1 MADEKQELR
10 ELTFNLRVC
19 VMMFVIFIIF
29 SILCLQLWNTQVLNW
44 RQYEDKAQEQSVR
57 RIRIPPVRGNIFSS
71 DGKKLAANRASWD
84 VHLHLSEMRQKN
96 RRSTV
101 AHILAE
107 SERVAKSIG
116 RENTLTAKRVEQHM
130 NHYPAI
136 SMPLFRDLTPEELLQ
151 LWELSPR
158 INGLEIVQ
166 TPVRIY
172 PYDSLAIH
180 LIGYTRQQD
189 PKAAK
194 DRGEFNYYLPDMVGI
209 SGLEKICDS
218 ALLGQAGSELV
229 MVNSMGF
236 VSDVLERNVT
246 ASAGKDVYLTLDLS
260 AQQIAEDLLK
270 DLVGAIVVI
279 DSASG
284 AVVAMASSPA
294 YSLADFA
301 SKDRYK
307 QLLEDKNKPFLNR
320 ATMGAYMPGS
330 VIKPLTAL
338 AAFYNGVTAEETV
351 NCTGSAP
358 YGYRRRIHCN
368 KRAGHGEMDLP
379 HAIKHSCNVYFIEQG
394 MAAGIDI
401 LSYVYATA
409 GLGRKTGIEIPEV
422 TGYLPANGP
431 RWNKNETAYVSFG
444 QGKIEVTPIQV
455 ALYFAALANGGT
467 LWKPY
472 LVDRIVD
479 RNGAVEQETAP
490 QQVGTLSG
498 TQENFAAIRQGMYMV
513 VNENGGS
520 GVRGKMQKSILY
532 GKTGTA
538 DVEQEQKDTKHVWF
552 AGFSEH
558 PVTKKTYSI
567 AVVIENGESG
577 GKTSA
582 PIAGA
587 FFDRW
592 FPAPPAQD

>member
-1 MADEKQELR
+1 MAEEKQELR

-107 SERVAKSIG
+107 SERVAQSIG
-116 RENTLTAKRVEQHM
+116 RENTLTAKQVEQHM

-136 SMPLFRDLTPEELLQ
+136 PMPLFRDLSPEELLQ

-158 INGLEIVQ
+158 INGLEITQ
-166 TPVRIY
+166 TPVRVY

-194 DRGEFNYYLPDMVGI
+194 DRSEFNYYLPDMVGI

-218 ALLGQAGSELV
+218 ALLGHAGSELV

-236 VSDVLERNVT
+236 VSDVLERNET
-246 ASAGKDVYLTLDLS
+246 AAAGKDVYLTLDLS

-270 DLVGAIVVI
+270 DRVGAIVVI

-284 AVVAMASSPA
+284 AVVAMASSPS

-307 QLLEDKNKPFLNR
+307 RLTEDKNKPFLNR
-320 ATMGAYMPGS
+320 ATMGSYMPGS

-338 AAFYNGVTAEETV
+338 AAFYNGATAEETI

-358 YGYRRRIHCN
+358 YGYRRKIHCN
-368 KRAGHGEMDLP
+368 KRAGHGEMDLS

-422 TGYLPANGP
+422 AGYLPANGP
-431 RWNKNETAYVSFG
+431 RWNKSETAYVSFG
-444 QGKIEVTPIQV
+444 QGKIEVTPLQV
-455 ALYFAALANGGT
+455 AIYFAALANGGT
-467 LWKPY
+467 LWRPY
-472 LVDRIVD
+472 LIDRIAD
-479 RNGAVEQETAP
+479 RNGTVELETAP
-490 QQVGTLSG
+490 RQVGTLSG

-513 VNENGGS
+513 VNEKGGS
-520 GVRGKMQKSILY
+520 GVRGKTQKSILY

-538 DVEQEQKDTKHVWF
+538 DVEQAQKDTKHVWF

-567 AVVIENGESG
+567 AVVIENGDSG
-577 GKTSA
+577 GTTSA

-592 FPAPPAQD
+592 FPDAPAQD

>member
-1 MADEKQELR
+1 MAEEKQEQR
-10 ELTFNLRVC
+10 ELNFNLRVC
-19 VMMFVIFIIF
+19 VMMFVVFIIF

-44 RQYEDKAQEQSVR
+44 RRYEDKAQQQSVR
-57 RIRIPPVRGNIFSS
+57 RIRIPPVRGNIYSA
-71 DGKKLAANRASWD
+71 DGKKLAANRSSWD

-96 RRSTV
+96 RRTTV
-101 AHILAE
+101 DHILAE
-107 SERVAKSIG
+107 SERVAQSIG
-116 RENTLTAKRVEQHM
+116 REHRLTSEQVEQHL
-130 NHYPAI
+130 NNYPAI
-136 SMPLFRDLTPEELLQ
+136 SMPLFRDLSPEELLQ
-151 LWELSPR
+151 LWELSPH
-158 INGLEIVQ
+158 IDGLEIVQ
-166 TPVRIY
+166 TPVRVY

-189 PKAAK
+189 PRAAK
-194 DRGEFNYYLPDMVGI
+194 DRSEFNYYLPDMVGI
-209 SGLEKICDS
+209 AGLERICNPF
-218 ALLGQAGSELV
+218 LLGHAGSELV

-236 VSDVLERNVT
+236 VSDVLERNET
-246 ASAGKDVYLTLDLS
+246 AAAGKDVYLTLDLS

-270 DLVGAIVVI
+270 DQIGSIVVI

-284 AVVAMASSPA
+284 AVVAMASSPS
-294 YSLADFA
+294 YSLADFG

-307 QLLEDKNKPFLNR
+307 ILLEDKNKPFLNR

-338 AAFYNGVTAEETV
+338 AAFYNGASAEKTV
-351 NCTGSAP
+351 NCNGSAP
-358 YGYRRRIHCN
+358 YGYRKRIHCN
-368 KRAGHGEMDLP
+368 KRTGHGTMDLP
-379 HAIKHSCNVYFIEQG
+379 HAIKYSCNVYFIEHG

-422 TGYLPANGP
+422 AGYLPVNGP
-431 RWNKNETAYVSFG
+431 RWNRNETAYVAFG
-444 QGKIEVTPIQV
+444 QGKIEVTPLQV

-467 LWKPY
+467 LWRPY

-479 RNGAVEQETAP
+479 RNGTVERETAP
-490 QQVGTLSG
+490 RRVGTLYGSP
-498 TQENFAAIRQGMYMV
+498 ENFAAIRQGMYMV
-513 VNENGGS
+513 VNEEGGS
-520 GVRGKMQKSILY
+520 GERGKTQKSVLY

-538 DVEQEQKDTKHVWF
+538 DVERTQKDTKHVWF

-592 FPAPPAQD
+592 FPETAPQD

>member
-1 MADEKQELR
+1 MTEEKQELR

-107 SERVAKSIG
+107 SERVAQSIG
-116 RENTLTAKRVEQHM
+116 RENTLTAKQVEQHM

-136 SMPLFRDLTPEELLQ
+136 PMPLFRDLSPEELLQ

-158 INGLEIVQ
+158 INGLEITQ
-166 TPVRIY
+166 TPVRVY

-194 DRGEFNYYLPDMVGI
+194 DRSEFNYYLPDMVGI

-218 ALLGQAGSELV
+218 ALLGHAGSELV

-236 VSDVLERNVT
+236 VSDVLERNET
-246 ASAGKDVYLTLDLS
+246 AAAGKDVYLTLDLS

-270 DLVGAIVVI
+270 DRVGAIVVI

-284 AVVAMASSPA
+284 AVVAMASSPS

-307 QLLEDKNKPFLNR
+307 RLTEDKNKPFLNR
-320 ATMGAYMPGS
+320 ATMGSYMPGS

-338 AAFYNGVTAEETV
+338 AAFYNGATAEETI

-358 YGYRRRIHCN
+358 YGYRRKIHCN
-368 KRAGHGEMDLP
+368 KRAGHGEMDLS

-422 TGYLPANGP
+422 AGYLPANGP
-431 RWNKNETAYVSFG
+431 RWNKSETAYVSFG
-444 QGKIEVTPIQV
+444 QGKIEVTPLQV
-455 ALYFAALANGGT
+455 AIYFAALANGGT
-467 LWKPY
+467 LWRPY
-472 LVDRIVD
+472 LIDRIAD
-479 RNGAVEQETAP
+479 RNGTVELETAP
-490 QQVGTLSG
+490 RQVGTLSG

-513 VNENGGS
+513 VNEKGGS
-520 GVRGKMQKSILY
+520 GVRGKTQKSILY

-538 DVEQEQKDTKHVWF
+538 DVEQAQKDTKHVWF

-567 AVVIENGESG
+567 AVVIENGDSG
-577 GKTSA
+577 GTTSA

-592 FPAPPAQD
+592 FPDAPAQD